1 MTEKEKHIERDLHSF
16 ELLMKVK
23 TPSFCTRD
31 IYYRYVKK
39 YLETIDFNAYR
50 ATTIQITEYIVNN
63 YSSSRSAMAQARSAI
78 KAFYETVYKQK
89 DKVAYIP
96 YPKQEERISDTPTHS
111 QMMSVIDLT
120 KNVKHKLILMILYG
134 TGMRLNELLQV
145 KWKDIKREDGENPLS
160 VKVHGKGAK
169 DRKLPLSEKIYEQ
182 LIDYCKEYKLKCD
195 TNKNHYVFGNN
206 YGAPYSAKSVAN
218 VVEAAGNRIGIRLT
232 PHLIRHACM
241 TSLSING
248 MPLLEIQDLCGHNS
262 AKTTRIYT
270 KSNNV
275 NRKMPV

>member
-1 MTEKEKHIERDLHSF
+1 MPNKQHNIEKNLHSYQV
-16 ELLMKVK
+16 MMQMK
-23 TPSFCTRD
+23 TPSKDTQSN
-31 IYYRYVKK
+31 YYYYAKK
-39 YLETIDFNAYR
+39 FLSEFKGTPDR
-50 ATTIQITEYIVNN
+50 ATTLEITEYIVNN
-63 YSSSRSAMAQARSAI
+63 FKTRSSMAQCRSAI
-78 KAFYETVYKQK
+78 KLLFELVFKHK
-89 DKVAYIP
+89 NKVDFIP
-96 YPKQEERISDTPTHS
+96 YPKQEERIADTPTHS

-120 KNVKHKLILMILYG
+120 KNVKHKLILMMLYG

-169 DRKLPLSEKIYEQ
+169 DRKLPLSEKIYAQ

-195 TNKNHYVFGNN
+195 TNKTHYVFGNN

-241 TSLSING
+241 TSLSMNG

-262 AKTTRIYT
+262 AKTTRIYA

-275 NRKMPV
+275 NRKMPI